1 MKKIFAIVL
10 TLAMVLSL
18 AAVPA
23 LAEVSKLDGTNK
35 SASQDVKATYNA
47 GDSTKTVY
55 SVAIT
60 WGEMDFAYNDGAWN
74 PDTHKFG
81 ASWAVTGNTV
91 TVTNHSNVAVDA
103 KLTYTA
109 EKNYADITGTFSKDV
124 LNLDS
129 AVGTDV
135 NNAPS
140 DIVTLDLS
148 GVLSSSTPAGTAIG
162 TVTVTPCLI
171 IV

>member
-1 MKKIFAIVL
+1 MKKIFALIL

-18 AAVPA
+18 ASIPA
-23 LAEVSKLDGTNK
+23 LAEVSKLDGANT
-35 SASQDVKATYNA
+35 SASQNVKATYNA

-81 ASWAVTGNTV
+81 ASWSATGNTV
-91 TVTNHSNVAVDA
+91 TVTNHSNVKVDA

-109 EKNYADITGTFSKDV
+109 EENYADIIGTFSKDV
-124 LNLDS
+124 LSLDS

-135 NNAPS
+135 NAAPS
-140 DIVTLDLS
+140 DFATLDLS
-148 GVLSSSTPAGTAIG
+148 GILNSSTPAGTAIG
-162 TVTVTPCLI
+162 TVTVTLA
-171 IV
+171 